1 LLLLKLLLQQ
11 LLLQLLLLLRVLLL
25 RVLLVEQRGSGGGG
39 VGVVGMVVG
48 VRKRVRCEPG
58 VGPVGSQGARRRRSD
73 AGSVACGDLQHEGVE
88 RVGGLRQRGPPV
100 GLVVPAGA
108 D

>member
-11 LLLQLLLLLRVLLL
+11 LLLQLLLLRVLLL
-25 RVLLVEQRGSGGGG
+25 RVLLVEQRRGS
-39 VGVVGMVVG
+39 VGVVGVVVG
-48 VRKRVRCEPG
+48 VRKRVRCEAG
-58 VGPVGSQGARRRRSD
+58 VGPVAPQGARRRRSH
-73 AGSVACGDLQHEGVE
+73 AGSVACGHLQHEGVE